1 MATKKT
7 TAPAAKVET
16 KVEAPVKA
24 AEVKVE
30 AKVEAPVKAEVKK
43 EEVKAEAKKAPAK
56 KAEPKK
62 EAAKKETVKKETV
75 KKATPAKKATTK
87 KAVEPAVVVQFAG
100 QEVNMA
106 TVIEN
111 AKKAFEAEGNK
122 VSSIKEIQIY
132 VKPEEYAA
140 YYVINGVSGRINLF

>member
-16 KVEAPVKA
+16 KVEAPVKE

-30 AKVEAPVKAEVKK
+30 AVKAEPVA
-43 EEVKAEAKKAPAK
+43 EVKAEAKKASAK
-56 KAEPKK
+56 KSTAKTET
-62 EAAKKETVKKETV
+62 AKKETAKKET
-75 KKATPAKKATTK
+75 TKKATTK
-87 KAVEPAVVVQFAG
+87 KSVEPAVVVQFGG
-100 QEVNMA
+100 QEVDMA

>member
-16 KVEAPVKA
+16 KVEAPVKE

-30 AKVEAPVKAEVKK
+30 AVKAEVK

-62 EAAKKETVKKETV
+62 ETAKKETVKKETV
-75 KKATPAKKATTK
+75 KKAAPAKKATTK
-87 KAVEPAVVVQFAG
+87 KAVEPAVVVQFGG

-140 YYVINGVSGRINLF
+140 YYVINGVSGKINLF

>member
-7 TAPAAKVET
+7 TASAAKVET
-16 KVEAPVKA
+16 KVEAPVKEV
-24 AEVKVE
+24 EVKVE
-30 AKVEAPVKAEVKK
+30 AVKAEPAK
-43 EEVKAEAKKAPAK
+43 EEKAEAKKSTTK
-56 KAEPKK
+56 KAAAKTET
-62 EAAKKETVKKETV
+62 AKKETVKKETT
-75 KKATPAKKATTK
+75 KKSTTK
-87 KAVEPAVVVQFAG
+87 KAVEPAVVLQFGG
-100 QEVNMA
+100 QEVDMG

>member
-16 KVEAPVKA
+16 KVA
-24 AEVKVE
+24 
-30 AKVEAPVKAEVKK
+30 AKVEAPVKEVEVKVEAVK
-43 EEVKAEAKKAPAK
+43 TEPVKEVKEEAKKAPAK
-56 KAEPKK
+56 KAAAKTET
-62 EAAKKETVKKETV
+62 AKKETVKKET
-75 KKATPAKKATTK
+75 AKKTTTK
-87 KAVEPAVVVQFAG
+87 NSVEPAVVVQFGG
-100 QEVNMA
+100 QEVDMA

>member
-16 KVEAPVKA
+16 KVEAPVKE

-30 AKVEAPVKAEVKK
+30 AVKAEVK

-75 KKATPAKKATTK
+75 KKAAPAKKATTK
-87 KAVEPAVVVQFAG
+87 KAVEPAVVVQFGG

-132 VKPEEYAA
+132 VKQEEYAA
-140 YYVINGVSGRINLF
+140 YYVINGVSGKINLF

>member
-30 AKVEAPVKAEVKK
+30 AVKAEPVA
-43 EEVKAEAKKAPAK
+43 EVKAEAKKAPAK
-56 KAEPKK
+56 KAAAKTET
-62 EAAKKETVKKETV
+62 AKKETVKKETT
-75 KKATPAKKATTK
+75 KKAATKTTTAKKAVAPT
-87 KAVEPAVVVQFAG
+87 VLVQFG
-100 QEVNMA
+100 GKEVAMD

-122 VSSIKEIQIY
+122 VSSIKDIQIY

>member
-30 AKVEAPVKAEVKK
+30 AVKAETKAEVKT
-43 EEVKAEAKKAPAK
+43 EVKAEAKKAPAK

-75 KKATPAKKATTK
+75 KKAAPAKKATTTK
-87 KAVEPAVVVQFAG
+87 KAVEPAVVVQFGG

>member
-30 AKVEAPVKAEVKK
+30 AVKA
-43 EEVKAEAKKAPAK
+43 EVKAEAKKAPAK
-56 KAEPKK
+56 K
-62 EAAKKETVKKETV
+62 ETV
-75 KKATPAKKATTK
+75 KKAAPAKKATTTK
-87 KAVEPAVVVQFAG
+87 KAVEPAVVVQFGG
-100 QEVNMA
+100 QEVDMA

-111 AKKAFEAEGNK
+111 AKKAYEAEGNK

-140 YYVINGVSGRINLF
+140 YYVINGVTGRINLF

>member
-24 AEVKVE
+24 AEVKAE
-30 AKVEAPVKAEVKK
+30 AVKAETKA
-43 EEVKAEAKKAPAK
+43 EVKAEAKKAPAK

-62 EAAKKETVKKETV
+62 ETVKKETV
-75 KKATPAKKATTK
+75 KKAAPAKKATTTK
-87 KAVEPAVVVQFAG
+87 KAVEPAVVVQFGG

>member
-16 KVEAPVKA
+16 KVEAPVKE

-30 AKVEAPVKAEVKK
+30 AVKAEPVA
-43 EEVKAEAKKAPAK
+43 EVKAEAKKASAK
-56 KAEPKK
+56 KTTAKTET
-62 EAAKKETVKKETV
+62 AKKETAKKET
-75 KKATPAKKATTK
+75 TKKATTK
-87 KAVEPAVVVQFAG
+87 KSVEPAVVVQFGG
-100 QEVNMA
+100 QEVDMA

>member
-7 TAPAAKVET
+7 TASAAKVET
-16 KVEAPVKA
+16 KVEAPVKE

-30 AKVEAPVKAEVKK
+30 AVKAEPVK
-43 EEVKAEAKKAPAK
+43 EVKAEAKKSTAK
-56 KAEPKK
+56 KAAAKTET
-62 EAAKKETVKKETV
+62 AKKETVKKET
-75 KKATPAKKATTK
+75 TKKATTK
-87 KAVEPAVVVQFAG
+87 KSVEPAVVVQFGG
-100 QEVNMA
+100 QEVDMA

-140 YYVINGVSGRINLF
+140 YYVINGVSGKINLF

>member
-30 AKVEAPVKAEVKK
+30 AVKAEVKA
-43 EEVKAEAKKAPAK
+43 EVKTEAKKAPAK

-62 EAAKKETVKKETV
+62 ETAKKETVKKETV
-75 KKATPAKKATTK
+75 KKAAPAKKATTTK
-87 KAVEPAVVVQFAG
+87 KAVEPAVVVQYAG

>member
-16 KVEAPVKA
+16 KKVEAPVKA
-24 AEVKVE
+24 AEVKAE
-30 AKVEAPVKAEVKK
+30 PVKAEPVKEVVK

-56 KAEPKK
+56 KET
-62 EAAKKETVKKETV
+62 AKKETVKKETV
-75 KKATPAKKATTK
+75 KKTTPAKKTTTTK
-87 KAVEPAVVVQFAG
+87 KAVEPAVVVQFG
-100 QEVNMA
+100 GLEVDMA

-140 YYVINGVSGRINLF
+140 YYVINGVTGRINLF

>member
-1 MATKKT
+1 MATKKV
-7 TAPAAKVET
+7 TAPAAKVEAK

-30 AKVEAPVKAEVKK
+30 TVKT
-43 EEVKAEAKKAPAK
+43 EVKAEAKKA
-56 KAEPKK
+56 EPKK
-62 EAAKKETVKKETV
+62 EVAKKETVKKETV
-75 KKATPAKKATTK
+75 KKTPAKKAATTK
-87 KAVEPAVVVQFAG
+87 KDVEPTVVVQFAG
-100 QEVNMA
+100 QEVAMA

-111 AKKAFEAEGNK
+111 VKKAFEAEGNK
-122 VSSIKEIQIY
+122 VSSIKEMQIY

>member
-16 KVEAPVKA
+16 KVA
-24 AEVKVE
+24 
-30 AKVEAPVKAEVKK
+30 AKVEAPVKEVEVKVEAVKAEPVKEVK
-43 EEVKAEAKKAPAK
+43 EEVKKAPAK
-56 KAEPKK
+56 KA
-62 EAAKKETVKKETV
+62 AAKAETVKKETVKKETV
-75 KKATPAKKATTK
+75 KKETAKKS
-87 KAVEPAVVVQFAG
+87 VEPAVVVQFGG
-100 QEVNMA
+100 QEVDMA

>member
-30 AKVEAPVKAEVKK
+30 AVKAEVKPEVK
-43 EEVKAEAKKAPAK
+43 AEVKAEAKKAPA
-56 KAEPKK
+56 KK

-75 KKATPAKKATTK
+75 KKAAPAKKATTTK
-87 KAVEPAVVVQFAG
+87 KAVEPAVVVQFGG
-100 QEVNMA
+100 QEVSMA

>member
-7 TAPAAKVET
+7 TAPAAKVE
-16 KVEAPVKA
+16 APVKV

-30 AKVEAPVKAEVKK
+30 AVKAEVKP
-43 EEVKAEAKKAPAK
+43 EVKAEAKTEAKKAPAK

-75 KKATPAKKATTK
+75 KKAAPAKKATTK
-87 KAVEPAVVVQFAG
+87 KAVEPAVVVQFGG

>member
-1 MATKKT
+1 MARKKT

-16 KVEAPVKA
+16 KVEAPVKE

-30 AKVEAPVKAEVKK
+30 VEAVKAEPVK
-43 EEVKAEAKKAPAK
+43 EEKAEAKKATK
-56 KAEPKK
+56 KV
-62 EAAKKETVKKETV
+62 AAKTETVKKETV
-75 KKATPAKKATTK
+75 KKETTK
-87 KAVEPAVVVQFAG
+87 KETTKKSVEPAVVVQFGG
-100 QEVNMA
+100 QEVDMA

>member
-16 KVEAPVKA
+16 KVAAKVEAPVKA

-30 AKVEAPVKAEVKK
+30 TVKAEPVKEVVK
-43 EEVKAEAKKAPAK
+43 EEVKVEAKKAPAK
-56 KAEPKK
+56 KET
-62 EAAKKETVKKETV
+62 AKKETVKKETV
-75 KKATPAKKATTK
+75 KKAAPAKKATTTK
-87 KAVEPAVVVQFAG
+87 KAVEPAVVVQFGG

-140 YYVINGVSGRINLF
+140 YYVIKGVSGRINLF

>member
-7 TAPAAKVET
+7 TASAAKVET
-16 KVEAPVKA
+16 KVEAPVKEV
-24 AEVKVE
+24 EVKVE
-30 AKVEAPVKAEVKK
+30 AVKAEPAK
-43 EEVKAEAKKAPAK
+43 EEKAEAKKSTTK
-56 KAEPKK
+56 KAAAKTET
-62 EAAKKETVKKETV
+62 AKKETVKKETT
-75 KKATPAKKATTK
+75 KKSTTK
-87 KAVEPAVVVQFAG
+87 KAVEPAVVVQFGG

-140 YYVINGVSGRINLF
+140 YYVIKGVSGRINLF

>member
-7 TAPAAKVET
+7 TVSAAKVET
-16 KVEAPVKA
+16 KVEAPVKE

-30 AKVEAPVKAEVKK
+30 AKK
-43 EEVKAEAKKAPAK
+43 EEVKAEPAKVEVKEEAKKAPAK
-56 KAEPKK
+56 KAT
-62 EAAKKETVKKETV
+62 AAKKETVKKETT
-75 KKATPAKKATTK
+75 KKAATKTTTAKKA
-87 KAVEPAVVVQFAG
+87 VVPTVLVQFGG
-100 QEVNMA
+100 QEVSMDI
-106 TVIEN
+106 VIEN

-140 YYVINGVSGRINLF
+140 YYVIDGVSGRINLF

>member
-1 MATKKT
+1 MATKKV
-7 TAPAAKVET
+7 TAPAAKVEAKKVEAPVKAAKVET

-30 AKVEAPVKAEVKK
+30 TVKT
-43 EEVKAEAKKAPAK
+43 EVKAEAKKA
-56 KAEPKK
+56 EP
-62 EAAKKETVKKETV
+62 KKETVKKETV
-75 KKATPAKKATTK
+75 KKAPAKKAATTK
-87 KAVEPAVVVQFAG
+87 KDVEPTVVVQFAG
-100 QEVNMA
+100 QEVAMA

-111 AKKAFEAEGNK
+111 VKKAFEAEGNK
-122 VSSIKEIQIY
+122 VSTIKEMQIY

>member
-1 MATKKT
+1 MSFS
-7 TAPAAKVET
+7 
-16 KVEAPVKA
+16 
-24 AEVKVE
+24 
-30 AKVEAPVKAEVKK
+30 
-43 EEVKAEAKKAPAK
+43 PAK
-56 KAEPKK
+56 KAATKT

-75 KKATPAKKATTK
+75 KKAAAKTTTK
-87 KAVEPAVVVQFAG
+87 KVVNPTVLVQFGG
-100 QEVNMA
+100 QEVSMD

-140 YYVINGVSGRINLF
+140 YYVINGISGRINLF

>member
-1 MATKKT
+1 MATKKA
-7 TAPAAKVET
+7 TAPAAKVAAKVEAPVKAAKVET

-30 AKVEAPVKAEVKK
+30 TVKT
-43 EEVKAEAKKAPAK
+43 EVKAEAKKA
-56 KAEPKK
+56 EPKK
-62 EAAKKETVKKETV
+62 EVAKKETVKKETV
-75 KKATPAKKATTK
+75 KKAPAKKAATTK
-87 KAVEPAVVVQFAG
+87 EVEPTVVVQFAG
-100 QEVNMA
+100 QEVAMA

-111 AKKAFEAEGNK
+111 VKKAFEAEGNK
-122 VSSIKEIQIY
+122 VSSIKEMQIY

>member
-16 KVEAPVKA
+16 KVA
-24 AEVKVE
+24 
-30 AKVEAPVKAEVKK
+30 AKVEAPVKEVEVKVEAVKAEPVKEVK
-43 EEVKAEAKKAPAK
+43 EEVKKAPAK
-56 KAEPKK
+56 KA
-62 EAAKKETVKKETV
+62 AAKAETVKKETV
-75 KKATPAKKATTK
+75 KKETAKKS
-87 KAVEPAVVVQFAG
+87 VEPAVVVQFGG
-100 QEVNMA
+100 QEVDMA

>member
-30 AKVEAPVKAEVKK
+30 AVKA
-43 EEVKAEAKKAPAK
+43 EVKAEAKKAPAK

-62 EAAKKETVKKETV
+62 EVAKKETVKKETV
-75 KKATPAKKATTK
+75 KKAAPAKKATTTK
-87 KAVEPAVVVQFAG
+87 KAVEPAVVVQFGG

>member
-30 AKVEAPVKAEVKK
+30 AVKA
-43 EEVKAEAKKAPAK
+43 EVKAEAKKAPAK

-75 KKATPAKKATTK
+75 KKAAPAKKATTTK
-87 KAVEPAVVVQFAG
+87 KAVEPAVVVQFGG

>member
-30 AKVEAPVKAEVKK
+30 AKKAETVKAEPAKAEVKAEVKT
-43 EEVKAEAKKAPAK
+43 EAKKAPAK

-62 EAAKKETVKKETV
+62 ETAKKETAKKV
-75 KKATPAKKATTK
+75 APAKKATTTK
-87 KAVEPAVVVQFAG
+87 KAVNAAVVVQFGG
-100 QEVNMA
+100 QEVSMD

-122 VSSIKEIQIY
+122 VSSIKDIQIY

-140 YYVINGVSGRINLF
+140 YYVINGVTGRINLF